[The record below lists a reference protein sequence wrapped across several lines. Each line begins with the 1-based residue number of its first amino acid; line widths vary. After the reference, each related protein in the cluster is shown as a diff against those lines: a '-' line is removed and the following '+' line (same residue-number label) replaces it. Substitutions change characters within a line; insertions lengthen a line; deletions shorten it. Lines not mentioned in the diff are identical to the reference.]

1 MDFNKSIQIATSSST
16 FLNLN
21 SITSSPSANK
31 HFDGYVTQDVSFS
44 NASIGGFIDPL
55 AQRDGAEADL
65 AIMGVRGIQMIVQ
78 VYGSTIGAFNDNI
91 NALNSALQPYPSFAS
106 ANDGFRALDFY
117 QPTVS
122 YAAYSSTGIP
132 VRLYVRPTALP
143 SYQINNDLF
152 TPRVIGSVDRG
163 LAATFRIGLMAK
175 DPRKVC
181 QTAVSGTFTSSTAT
195 QTITN
200 NGNYNAYP
208 TFTLASTSPQ
218 SVTISSAYF
227 TASILVSG
235 TTASATVVNS
245 DTRVVTYAG
254 SLNMSKVNAATTTFP
269 FFVGGNNSVTVTP
282 SSSWTGLTVS
292 YTFNEAWL

>member
-21 SITSSPSANK
+21 SITSSPSANN
-31 HFDGYVTQDVSFS
+31 HFSGYVTQDVSFS
-44 NASIGGFIDPL
+44 NAQIGGFLDPL

-78 VYGSTIGAFNDNI
+78 VYGSTIGAFHDNI

-132 VRLYVRPTALP
+132 MRIYVRPTALP
-143 SYQINNDLF
+143 SYQINNDNF

-175 DPRKVC
+175 DPRKIC
-181 QTAVSGTFTSSTAT
+181 QTAVSGTFTSSTTT
-195 QTITN
+195 QTVTN

-208 TFTLASTSPQ
+208 TFVITNSATASRT
-218 SVTISSAYF
+218 VTISSSLF
-227 TASILVSG
+227 TTSLTVGGSNSTYTVDG
-235 TTASATVVNS
+235 TNRIVQLNGTLSMNS
-245 DTRVVTYAG
+245 LAQVQ
-254 SLNMSKVNAATTTFP
+254 NFP
-269 FFVGGNNSVTVTP
+269 VFSGGNNTVTVS
-282 SSSWTGLTVS
+282 SSSWTGITVTYS
-292 YTFNEAWL
+292 FYEAWL